1 MKLYQTAKRTGAMS
15 CIALLGFS
23 ASAFAESE
31 KIEEVVVTGSFIKGT
46 PIDSESPVT
55 ILERDELVRQGSPS
69 IVEIVRRLSA
79 SSGVDGESNQ
89 FQSNAS
95 EGVANVNIRGLGPQ
109 RTLVLINGRR
119 QVPIPQRVPGGRFVD
134 VNAFPRMAISSVEVL
149 KEGAAAT
156 YGSDAI
162 AGVANF
168 KTRKD
173 FQGVQLS
180 AGFQD
185 VQDSDGN
192 SEFGA
197 IWGTQ
202 VGDFDWVTSF
212 GYETRSEL
220 AMRDRAFSTVPF
232 ATNPRGGF
240 SSIGNPGVLFRPQA
254 ATDLANANGNV
265 FLALAGANGGT
276 KDPNCEAL
284 GGVDNSLFC
293 RFRYTDFD
301 NLIEEEER
309 YQLFSEVNGELSN
322 GVGVHVEFMYSRVDV
337 PEWNTS
343 PSYPPQALFGDI
355 QFLPADHPGLVAMA
369 AQYPQFEQYTT
380 AQAGDAGTGE
390 GATFYGRIAGVAGF
404 NETNGEGREAKREYD
419 TYRFAAAFDGEF
431 DNGVGWD
438 VAATYSNSQSL
449 TEGVDAQIGRTKLAF
464 RGFGGNSCGAS
475 LDAAGDVV
483 QGTAVAGQGG
493 CLYYNPLSN
502 AIQTSFAQSVYGF
515 ENPDY
520 DASVANS
527 AEVLAYLDDNSRT
540 KSQSTLYV
548 LDAVFQGDLFD
559 GEAAWAAGYQ
569 YRQIQ
574 LESDVDDL
582 INVAIN
588 PCKFAGQTD
597 CASQTG
603 RRSFLAAS
611 REVNA
616 DQDVHSIFF
625 ETALDVSEDL
635 DLQLAVRYE
644 DYGDADTFDPKLA
657 GRYTINEMFSLRGS
671 VQTTF
676 RGPDLDAIN
685 ESRTTNLSYVGP
697 TAAFK
702 AIDYI
707 GNADVEPESAF
718 TYNIGLIVKPMED
731 MTVTLDFWSY
741 DFDNPI
747 ITEDFN
753 ALVSA
758 YQAGGEAKEAV
769 QAQIFCQGGVNDGSC
784 AAAGIERI
792 ESMTIN
798 GPSIETTGLDLFAD
812 YQFEVAGG
820 IAKLGLD
827 VSHTLEYKQEAYFKT
842 GTLISAAYDAAGS
855 LNVTRNARPLPDL
868 KGRAF
873 AEFNRDQH
881 NILFYVNH
889 ITKYRDERDNV
900 NVDAQN
906 TFDLHYQYAFMG
918 EAARV
923 TVSAINF
930 TDEEPPLARV
940 DLNYDGYTHN
950 AFGRMIKVGVE
961 YTFAAE

>member
-1 MKLYQTAKRTGAMS
+1 MKLYQTAKRTGALS
-15 CIALLGFS
+15 SIALLGFS
-23 ASAFAESE
+23 ATAFAADER
-31 KIEEVVVTGSFIKGT
+31 IEEVVVTGSFIKGT

-55 ILERDELVRQGSPS
+55 VLERDELVRQGSPS

-109 RTLVLINGRR
+109 RTLVLINGKR
-119 QVPIPQRVPGGRFVD
+119 QVPVPQRLPGGRFVD

-185 VQDSDGN
+185 IDASDGN

-220 AMRDRAFSTVPF
+220 SMRDRPFSTVPY
-232 ATNPRGGF
+232 ATNPRGGY
-240 SSIGNPGVLFRPQA
+240 SSIGNPGVYFRPA
-254 ATDLANANGNV
+254 ESGLA
-265 FLALAGANGGT
+265 FSALAGANGGT

-309 YQLFSEVNGELSN
+309 YQLFSEVNGLMAN
-322 GVGVHVEFMYSRVDV
+322 DVGVHLEFLYSKVDV

-343 PSYPPQALFGDI
+343 PSYPPQALFGDV
-355 QFLPADHPGLVAMA
+355 QFVPADHPGLVAMA
-369 AQYPQFEQYTT
+369 TQYSDFEQYTT
-380 AQAGDAGTGE
+380 VQNDADGNAIAGTGE
-390 GATFYGRIAGVAGF
+390 GATFYGRLAGVAGF
-404 NETNGEGREAKREYD
+404 NETGGEGREAKREYD
-419 TYRFAAAFDGEF
+419 TYRVAGAFDGEF

-438 VAATYSNSQSL
+438 IGVTYSRSESEL
-449 TEGVDAQIGRTKLAF
+449 EGVDAQLGRTKLAF

-475 LDAAGDVV
+475 LDTSGDLV
-483 QGTAVAGQGG
+483 QGSAVAGEGG

-502 AIQTSFAQSVYGF
+502 AIQTSYAASTFGYV
-515 ENPDY
+515 NPDY
-520 DASVANS
+520 NAAVANS
-527 AEVLAYLDDNSRT
+527 DEVLEYLD
-540 KSQSTLYV
+540 STSTTESEASLFV
-548 LDAVFQGDLFD
+548 LDAVFQGELFG

-569 YRQIQ
+569 YRKIA
-574 LESDVDDL
+574 LKTNLDDL

-588 PCKFAGQTD
+588 PCAYAGQTD
-597 CASQTG
+597 CAAQTG
-603 RRSFLAAS
+603 RRSFLAGG
-611 REVNA
+611 REIDV
-616 DQDVHSIFF
+616 DQDVNSLFF
-625 ETALDVSEDL
+625 ETAMDVSENI

-657 GRYTINEMFSLRGS
+657 GRYVINDMFTLRGS

-676 RGPDLDAIN
+676 RGPDLDAVN
-685 ESRTTNLSYVGP
+685 ESRVTSLSYVGP
-697 TAAFK
+697 TQAFK
-702 AIDYI
+702 AIDAI
-707 GNADVEPESAF
+707 GNSAVEPESAF
-718 TYNIGLIVKPMED
+718 TYNIGLIIKPIED
-731 MTVTLDFWSY
+731 MTVTIDFWSY

-747 ITEDFN
+747 IVEDFN
-753 ALVSA
+753 ALVGA
-758 YQAGGEAKEAV
+758 YTAGGDAKAAV
-769 QAQIFCQGGVNDGSC
+769 QSQIFCQGGLNDGSC
-784 AAAGIERI
+784 TGAGIERI
-792 ESMTIN
+792 ETMTIN
-798 GPSIETTGLDLFAD
+798 GPSIETSGIDLFAD
-812 YQFEVAGG
+812 YQFEMAGG
-820 IAKLGLD
+820 IAKVGLD
-827 VSHTLEYKQEAYFKT
+827 LSHTVEYVQDAYLK
-842 GTLISAAYDAAGS
+842 GDVQISGSYDAAGF
-855 LNVTRNARPLPDL
+855 LNVSRGARPLPDL

-881 NILFYVNH
+881 NILLYVNH
-889 ITKYRDERDNV
+889 ITNYFDERDSV
-900 NVDAQN
+900 NVDSQN
-906 TFDLHYQYAFMG
+906 TFDLHYQYAFMD

-961 YTFAAE
+961 YTFAAD